1 MSELNGKVA
10 LVTGASRNIGRAI
23 ALALAEGGAAVA
35 VNARTSAAEAESVAR
50 AIAAAG
56 GKAAVVLGDITNEN
70 DVKRMMKETAEAF
83 GGIDIL
89 VNNAAIRHEAALEKL
104 DYAHW
109 RHTLAVILDGA
120 YLCARAALPHLR
132 KSKDGAIVNISGMTG
147 QTGAKLRTHIA
158 SAKAG
163 LEGMTR
169 ALALEL
175 AADGITVNCVSPGLV
190 DTVRNAASVSTTPQH
205 HEGRSFPL
213 GRRVTPAEVAA
224 MVRYLCGPQARL
236 ITGQVIHVNGGA
248 HFGG

>member
-1 MSELNGKVA
+1 MSRCRAKPSKPSSSPMPSSAAFPAPRLWPRTRRFRGCSAGRSICENCAHERIERQGGVGHRRFAQHRPRHRAGLGR
-10 LVTGASRNIGRAI
+10 GRRRGGGQRPDIGR
-23 ALALAEGGAAVA
+23 
-35 VNARTSAAEAESVAR
+35 
-50 AIAAAG
+50 
-56 GKAAVVLGDITNEN
+56 EN
-70 DVKRMMKETAEAF
+70 DGARIMKETAEAF
-83 GGIDIL
+83 GAIDIL

-132 KSKDGAIVNISGMTG
+132 KSKGGAIVNISGMTG

-175 AADGITVNCVSPGLV
+175 AADG
-190 DTVRNAASVSTTPQH
+190 
-205 HEGRSFPL
+205 
-213 GRRVTPAEVAA
+213 
-224 MVRYLCGPQARL
+224 
-236 ITGQVIHVNGGA
+236 
-248 HFGG
+248 